1 MTKNTSTVTNMRC
14 IAAQVIEE
22 VIAKGQS
29 LSKVF
34 PPALARVDA
43 RDQGL
48 FHELCYGTLRWY
60 PGLQCLLEHLL
71 DRPLKP
77 RQSDIQALLLLGLY
91 QLLHLRVP
99 AYAAVSEVVSATR
112 QMGKAKA
119 AGLVNA
125 ILRNF
130 QRRHASW
137 LKELAQDETWRHA
150 HPSWLLRHFQSD
162 WPNHWQTIVQANNT
176 RPPYTLRVN
185 LGKITRQRYLQ
196 MLATE
201 GIEAT
206 VDPCSAAGISVAK
219 TLPVVA
225 LPGFLDGCIS
235 VQDGAA
241 QLASKLL
248 HLAPGLRVLDACAAP
263 GGKTCHILESE
274 SSLKY
279 LLALDS
285 DPERLSR
292 LQDNLQR
299 LNLKAHT
306 LTGDACKPTT
316 WWDGQYYDRILLDAP
331 CSGTGVI
338 RRHPDIKI
346 LRRASDIPIL
356 AEQQL
361 SLLEGLWPLLSPGGM
376 LVYATCSIL
385 KQENENTIVR
395 FLNNR
400 RDAQE
405 HLITAPWGQTGKCG
419 RQILPGELGMDG
431 AYYACLVKN
440 T

>member
-1 MTKNTSTVTNMRC
+1 MTEKAFNTNIRC
-14 IAAQVIEE
+14 TAAHVIQQ

-29 LSKVF
+29 LSQVF
-34 PPALARVDA
+34 PSALARIDA
-43 RDQGL
+43 REQSL

-60 PGLQCLLEHLL
+60 PALQRLLERLL
-71 DRPLKP
+71 DKPLKP
-77 RQSDIQALLLLGLY
+77 HQSDVQALLLLGLY

-99 AYAAVSEVVSATR
+99 AYAAVSEVVAATR
-112 QMGKAKA
+112 QMGKGRA

-125 ILRNF
+125 VLRNF
-130 QRRHASW
+130 QRRDASW
-137 LKELAQDETWRHA
+137 LKALAQDETWRNA
-150 HPSWLLRHFQSD
+150 HPAWLLHRFQAD
-162 WPNHWQTIVQANNT
+162 WPHQWQTIVQANNT

-185 LGKITRQRYLQ
+185 LAKISRQRYLQ
-196 MLATE
+196 MLAAE
-201 GIEAT
+201 GIEAEAH
-206 VDPCSAAGISVAK
+206 PCNAAGISVFK
-219 TLPVVA
+219 TLPVAA
-225 LPGFLDGCIS
+225 LPGFFDGWVSI
-235 VQDGAA
+235 QDGAA
-241 QLASKLL
+241 QLAIELL

-263 GGKTCHILESE
+263 GGKTCHVLENE
-274 SSLKY
+274 PDLAY

-285 DPERLSR
+285 DAERLAR

-299 LNLKAHT
+299 LQLHAHT
-306 LTGDACKPTT
+306 IVGNACKPAT

-346 LRRASDIPIL
+346 LRRASDIDSL
-356 AEQQL
+356 TEQQL
-361 SLLEGLWPLLSPGGM
+361 ALLEALWPLLSPGGM
-376 LVYATCSIL
+376 LIYATCSIL
-385 KQENENTIVR
+385 KQENEDTIVN
-395 FLNNR
+395 FLAHR

-405 HLITAPWGQTGKCG
+405 QPTVAPWGQKRKYG

>member
-1 MTKNTSTVTNMRC
+1 MTENALNTNVRC

-22 VIAKGQS
+22 VIAKGHS

-34 PPALARVDA
+34 PPALARVEA
-43 RDQGL
+43 REQGL

-60 PGLQCLLEHLL
+60 PGLQCLLERLL

-77 RQSDIQALLLLGLY
+77 HQSDVQALLLLGLY

-112 QMGKAKA
+112 QMGKGKA

-125 ILRNF
+125 VLRNF

-137 LKELAQDETWRHA
+137 LKRLAQDETWCHA
-150 HPSWLLRHFQSD
+150 HPAWLLHRFQAD
-162 WPNHWQTIVQANNT
+162 WPHHWQAIVQANNT

-185 LGKITRQRYLQ
+185 LARMLRQQYLQ
-196 MLATE
+196 ILAAE
-201 GIEAT
+201 GIEAAP
-206 VDPCSAAGISVAK
+206 DPCSAASISVAK
-219 TLPVVA
+219 TLPVTA
-225 LPGFLDGCIS
+225 LPGFREGWVS

-241 QLASKLL
+241 QLAVELL
-248 HLAPGLRVLDACAAP
+248 HLAPGLRMLDACAAP
-263 GGKTCHILESE
+263 GGKTCHALESE
-274 SSLKY
+274 LGLGY
-279 LLALDS
+279 LLALDC
-285 DPERLSR
+285 DAERLSR
-292 LQDNLQR
+292 IQDNLQR
-299 LNLKAHT
+299 LGLKAQT
-306 LTGDACKPTT
+306 LVGNAHKPKT

-331 CSGTGVI
+331 CSGSGVI

-346 LRRASDIPIL
+346 LRRAGDIGIL

-361 SLLEGLWPLLSPGGM
+361 SLLEALWPLLAPGGM

-385 KQENENTIVR
+385 KQENEDTIVH
-395 FLNNR
+395 FLTNR
-400 RDAQE
+400 IDAQE
-405 HLITAPWGQTGKCG
+405 QPIVAPWGRTGKYG

-440 T
+440 A